1 MLKRLTVR
9 NYALIGELDISFP
22 EGLVIITGETG
33 AGKSILLGA
42 LSLVMGARADLS
54 VIRERSG
61 NCVVEAEFVYD
72 ASTGVPAILEKG
84 GFEPDGSLII
94 RRVLSPTGR
103 SRSFLNDEPVSV
115 SFLSELSSALIDIHA
130 QNQHLVL
137 ADRNFHRRLLDYYAG
152 IRENVAAYESV
163 YADYRRILGEIDK
176 VKEEIKR
183 YNSESEYRKFQYDSL
198 VAASLVPGELE
209 ELEAAHNELVHSEDI
224 KNHISTV
231 NMLLSGQDMPVT
243 GLLKEVNSHLDKLS
257 SYSDRFAPLSERLH
271 SCRIELEDIASEV
284 ASADS
289 DFSFSPQRL
298 EQMEERMSLIYSLMK
313 KFSASDVDELI
324 RIRDSYRNDIDEGE
338 SLVFRLDEL
347 ERRKAD
353 VYASLKDMASSLS
366 EKRAEAAPV
375 LSEALQR
382 TASSLEMPHCAVEY
396 RVSPLQELTSSGC
409 DDVEMLFSANG
420 RDSLAA
426 ISGKVSGG
434 EMSRLALAVKS
445 VMAEYTGMPTMIF
458 DEIDTGVSGRV
469 ADRMGSLVCSMG
481 ERMQVFAITHL
492 PQMAS
497 KGDAHYLVY
506 KEFDAD
512 GNASSGIRRLS
523 AEERVAEL
531 AKMLSGS
538 TVSGVAMENAR
549 ELLKKRNN

>member
-209 ELEAAHNELVHSEDI
+209 DLEAAHNELVHSEDI

-231 NMLLSGQDMPVT
+231 NMLLSGQEMPVT

-338 SLVFRLDEL
+338 NLVFRLDEL

-353 VYASLKDMASSLS
+353 VYATLKDMASSLS

-382 TASSLEMPHCAVEY
+382 TASSLEMPHCAVKY

>member
-163 YADYRRILGEIDK
+163 YADYRRILGEIDE

-243 GLLKEVNSHLDKLS
+243 GLLKEVNSHLDRLS

-289 DFSFSPQRL
+289 DFSFSPQSL

-338 SLVFRLDEL
+338 NLVFRLDEL

-353 VYASLKDMASSLS
+353 VYASLKAMASSLS

>member
-231 NMLLSGQDMPVT
+231 NMLLSGQEMPVT

-338 SLVFRLDEL
+338 NLVFRLDEL

-353 VYASLKDMASSLS
+353 VYATLKDMASSLS

-382 TASSLEMPHCAVEY
+382 TASSLEMPHCAVKY

>member
-231 NMLLSGQDMPVT
+231 NMLLSGQEMPVT

-338 SLVFRLDEL
+338 NLVFRLDEL

-353 VYASLKDMASSLS
+353 VYAGLKAMASSLS

-382 TASSLEMPHCAVEY
+382 TASSLEMPHCAVKY

>member
-231 NMLLSGQDMPVT
+231 NMLLSGQEMPVT

-289 DFSFSPQRL
+289 DFSFSPQSL

-396 RVSPLQELTSSGC
+396 MVSPLQELTSSGC